1 MYIAQISVTAYRFKV
16 RPRCVQYAVNVRGLT
31 PYLHPM
37 CLYDS
42 DSCLSRDVAVFTH
55 WKRFSTILQLH
66 KALQVEIPHSQLPAL
81 PSHWLPV
88 WSPSGLQVRQ
98 QQLNI
103 YFSSLLEIPQAKH
116 SSALCCFFQ
125 PSLHLNL
132 RVAGVPGIGKMR
144 LLEAFFSVRHRKE
157 REELPRLRNRQLRD
171 SGVYPDR
178 ADLPVDLVVDQTLVR
193 IQWIDVVTLREDSD
207 PNFSDADGII
217 FAFSEEVPTSLSP
230 IRQKRLETDT
240 DSAVVALDEGPNFS
254 QGQFSATSLSDVYT
268 VFEYLV
274 RRYLRRKS
282 K

>member
-1 MYIAQISVTAYRFKV
+1 MYIAQVSVTAYRFRL
-16 RPRCVQYAVNVRGLT
+16 RPRCVQYAVTVRGLT

-37 CLYDS
+37 CLYDL

-55 WKRFSTILQLH
+55 WKRFSTVIQLH
-66 KALQVEIPHSQLPAL
+66 KALQAELPNTQLPAL

-88 WSPSGLQVRQ
+88 HSPSGLQVRQ
-98 QQLNI
+98 QQLSV

-116 SSALCCFFQ
+116 SIALCSFFQ
-125 PSLHLNL
+125 PSMHLNL

-157 REELPRLRNRQLRD
+157 RDELPGLRNRQLRD

-193 IQWIDVVTLREDSD
+193 ITMIEVVTLSEDSD
-207 PNFSDADGII
+207 LKFSNTDGII

-230 IRQKRLETDT
+230 IRRKRMETDI
-240 DSAVVALDEGPNFS
+240 DSAVVALDEGPNFG

-274 RRYLRRKS
+274 RRHLRRKQ